1 MTVLDKSIIRKDIKA
16 KRLQMDLETFSLYS
30 QHIHQQVMIHP
41 QIQQAS
47 MIACYVS
54 LPKEVE
60 TLSLIQ
66 ELLKTKRVCVPKVNQ
81 DTMDFYEIDSL
92 DDLKEGYFHVLEP
105 TTTALILPEDI
116 DCMLVPMLAFD
127 KQKYRVG
134 YGKGFYDKYFAR
146 GYHGYKLGLAFS
158 FQYVEHIQIN
168 SYDYALN
175 EIITESQRY

>member
-1 MTVLDKSIIRKDIKA
+1 MCIRD
-16 KRLQMDLETFSLYS
+16 S
-30 QHIHQQVMIHP
+30 
-41 QIQQAS
+41 
-47 MIACYVS
+47 S

-158 FQYVEHIQIN
+158 FQYVCLLYTSSSNFSFSSSVGLAGSAIATLIK
-168 SYDYALN
+168 L
-175 EIITESQRY
+175 I